1 MERIHVKVFDIRRKH
16 PVLEFQAES
25 ADDAL
30 KEFMR
35 WAWKHYPQI
44 CNRIFGGIV
53 KWASP
58 KSKSE

>member
-53 KWASP
+53 K
-58 KSKSE
+58 K